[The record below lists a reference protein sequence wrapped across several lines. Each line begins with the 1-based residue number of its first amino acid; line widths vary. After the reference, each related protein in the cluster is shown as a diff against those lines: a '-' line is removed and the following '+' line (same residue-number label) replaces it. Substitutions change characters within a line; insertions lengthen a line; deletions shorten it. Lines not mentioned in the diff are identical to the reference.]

1 MIAQEEVITD
11 RGAYPYFT
19 EEHDLFRSSIKRFC
33 RDEVARHA
41 REWED
46 SHQYPRELFKKAAGL
61 GLFGIRVPAEWG
73 GAGMDWWASAAAYD
87 ALRYTD
93 FPSFNIGLMV
103 QADLTIPLI
112 DRLGQ
117 SEQKREFLK
126 PAIEGD
132 RIAALGISEPEC
144 GSDVAAMRTFAR
156 EVGDE
161 LVISGQKLW
170 ITNGVVADFIVL
182 AVRTAKSR
190 HRGLSLVLFPTDV
203 KGYSVGSRIKKVG
216 HVASDTAHLF
226 FDECRIPKRY
236 LLGRLNHGF
245 YYLMDHLQ
253 GERLATSLLVL
264 SFMDRSLELA
274 IEYGRERMAFGRP
287 VIDNQVWRHR
297 IAEDRTNVEAARWL
311 TYRATDLVNRG
322 QPAVEQVTMAKLFTS
337 DLAQR
342 VTYDSMQIFGGF
354 GYTTEYPIGRIWRD
368 LRLYTIGAG
377 TSEIMKEILMPASEN
392 RARRRDTPR
401 K

>member
-1 MIAQEEVITD
+1 MIVEESVSVD
-11 RGAYPYFT
+11 QREYPYFT
-19 EEHDLFRSSIKRFC
+19 EEHELFRETIKRFC
-33 RDEVARHA
+33 RGEIARHA
-41 REWED
+41 TEWED
-46 SHQYPRELFKKAAGL
+46 AHSYPRELFKKTADL
-61 GLFGIRVPAEWG
+61 GLFGIRVGPEWG

-93 FPSFNIGLMV
+93 FPSLNIGLMV

-112 DRLGQ
+112 EKLGRVD
-117 SEQKREFLK
+117 QKREFLQ
-126 PAIEGD
+126 PAVLGD

-144 GSDVAAMRTFAR
+144 GSDVAAMRASAR

-170 ITNGVVADFIVL
+170 ITNGAVADFIVL
-182 AVRTAKSR
+182 AVRTGRSR
-190 HRGLSLVLFPTDV
+190 HRGISVILFPTDV
-203 KGYSVGSRIKKVG
+203 KGFTVGGRIKKVG

-236 LLGRLNHGF
+236 LLGRKNHGF
-245 YYLMDHLQ
+245 YYLMEHLQ

-274 IEYGRERMAFGRP
+274 IEYGRERTAFGRP
-287 VIDNQVWRHR
+287 ILENQVWRHR
-297 IAEDRTNVEAARWL
+297 IAELRTSVEAARWL
-311 TYRATDLVNRG
+311 VYRATDLVNRG
-322 QPAVEQVTMAKLFTS
+322 IPAVKEVTMAKLFTS

-342 VTYDSMQIFGGF
+342 VAYDCMQIFGGF

-377 TSEIMKEILMPASEN
+377 TSEIMKEILMPPSESKP
-392 RARRRDTPR
+392 RRHDTPR
-401 K
+401 S